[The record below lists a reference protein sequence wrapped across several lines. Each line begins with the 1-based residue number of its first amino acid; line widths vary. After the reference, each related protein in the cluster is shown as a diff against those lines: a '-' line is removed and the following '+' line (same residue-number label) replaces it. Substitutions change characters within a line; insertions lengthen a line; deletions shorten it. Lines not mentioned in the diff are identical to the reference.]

1 MAKPA
6 RKKTPAAKLPAK
18 AEPARPVAIKSGLLT
33 VGRPHWAF
41 RTEGLAQ
48 ELTLR
53 VLKRKEDF
61 DAPEWGS
68 ALLKSLS
75 ERIQAGT
82 LTPAENFV
90 LPVERLAPGIESELN
105 ALLFTPIDTG
115 WLVVA
120 ITGDEAQLVREWS
133 PTALVEVLGKLDQR
147 LLVDLDRLSLMQT
160 PRARAVIEQR
170 VAQEGSSM
178 SSMTAT
184 VSQMTKVGNAV
195 TWRLSA
201 DAVETFIALLKGRI
215 GHLRSFSVGS
225 ADHRVDVVS
234 ADRPSVEVAA
244 KLSTLKLS
252 LVAARQ
258 LRATLRAAPGRYVFE
273 SLPGFTL
280 LVM

>member
-6 RKKTPAAKLPAK
+6 PKKTTATKK
-18 AEPARPVAIKSGLLT
+18 REPVAIKSGLLT

-41 RTEGLAQ
+41 RTEGLPH

-61 DAPEWGS
+61 DAPGWGT
-68 ALLKSLS
+68 ALLAQLV
-75 ERIQAGT
+75 ERIEAGT
-82 LTPAENFV
+82 LTPAEHLV
-90 LPVERLAPGIESELN
+90 LQLTAPLAPGIDTELS
-105 ALLFTPIDTG
+105 ALLFAPIETG

-120 ITGDEAQLVREWS
+120 LTHDEAQLVREWS
-133 PTALVEVLGKLDQR
+133 PAGLLEVMSKLDPR
-147 LLVDLDRLSLMQT
+147 LMVDLERLSLLQA

-178 SSMTAT
+178 SSMSAT
-184 VSQMTKVGNAV
+184 VSQLTKTGDTT

-201 DAVETFIALLKGRI
+201 DAVDTFIALLKGRI
-215 GHLRSFSVGS
+215 GHLRGFSVVSG
-225 ADHRVDVVS
+225 AHRVEVVS
-234 ADRPSVEVAA
+234 ADRPGVEVAA
-244 KLSTLKLS
+244 KSATLKLS

-280 LVM
+280 LVL